1 MAVIPAQG
9 RDPSQREQI
18 LASQSLLPTEY
29 MAPNY
34 LTYGNAVSFGQNAD
48 VGLYPG
54 KQYVLVDNR
63 TGRQLAAG
71 SSAEEIQNILSI
83 INNELVPQGGKA
95 DWRLLDMG
103 GAPTGAT
110 LDMHTAL
117 PSGFGEAVQVG
128 DQYGIPIAGDRP
140 NNFIKDMLIPLLTP
154 IAATAGAYFGG
165 NALLG
170 AQGGGGAGA
179 AGAGLGGGGGSA
191 GLGAGTSL
199 ASQGLASLPANL
211 AAIQAGANT
220 ALAGAGLGAGVGTA
234 AAAAPSLLAAAPEI
248 GTIVVTAP
256 TAAGLGTIAPVAAGT
271 GLTAG
276 LLANAQPTAL
286 PEVGPMDTPQ
296 KPGILSN
303 ITKNLGIS
311 DYLTLGSLA
320 ASGIGSLFGGGQPG
334 QAPYTSPFTSAA
346 AGRDMRANPNIAD
359 YEQYGF
365 GPEATFFK
373 PEYNQLAAGALAPVT
388 NTNTFMGQNFGN
400 NAGQSASN
408 SNALKAA
415 QTAGMMLTGS
425 PFTFVNYV
433 GANLGNDSEKLLKG
447 LTPAG
452 AEALAGTQAYRPLIN
467 G

>member
-63 TGRQLAAG
+63 TGQQLAAG

-110 LDMHTAL
+110 LNMHTTL
-117 PSGFGEAVQVG
+117 PSGFGEAVQIG
-128 DQYGIPIAGDRP
+128 NQYGIPIAGDRP

-179 AGAGLGGGGGSA
+179 AGAGLGGGGGGA
-191 GLGAGTSL
+191 GIGTGTSL
-199 ASQGLASLPANL
+199 AGAGLSSLPANL
-211 AAIQAGANT
+211 AAIQAGANAALATSGLSGLGAVGGGIASGVAGAGIGGGLGAGAGT
-220 ALAGAGLGAGVGTA
+220 AGLGATGAGVGAGAAGAGVGAGAGGLGAGLGTTGAGIGAGAGAGLGTGASTA
-234 AAAAPSLLAAAPEI
+234 ATS
-248 GTIVVTAP
+248 G
-256 TAAGLGTIAPVAAGT
+256 GK
-271 GLTAG
+271 G
-276 LLANAQPTAL
+276 LLGSVL
-286 PEVGPMDTPQ
+286 G
-296 KPGILSN
+296 K
-303 ITKNLGIS
+303 LGIS
-311 DYLTLGSLA
+311 DYITLGSLA
-320 ASGIGSLFGGGQPG
+320 ASGVGSLLGGGGTSAQT
-334 QAPYTSPFTSAA
+334 PYVSPFGAVGGIG
-346 AGRDMRANPNIAD
+346 AGRDMRATPNIAD

-373 PEYNQLAAGALAPVT
+373 PEYNQLVSS
-388 NTNTFMGQNFGN
+388 TFQP
-400 NAGQSASN
+400 
-408 SNALKAA
+408 
-415 QTAGMMLTGS
+415 T
-425 PFTFVNYV
+425 
-433 GANLGNDSEKLLKG
+433 
-447 LTPAG
+447 
-452 AEALAGTQAYRPLIN
+452 TQAYRPLIN

>member
-63 TGRQLAAG
+63 TGQQLAAG

-110 LDMHTAL
+110 LNMHTTL

-179 AGAGLGGGGGSA
+179 VGAGATNATVSSNVANAINAAYTGAQTGASTALTGAGLGGGA
-191 GLGAGTSL
+191 FA
-199 ASQGLASLPANL
+199 P
-211 AAIQAGANT
+211 
-220 ALAGAGLGAGVGTA
+220 A
-234 AAAAPSLLAAAPEI
+234 AAASTLAPVAGAAKD
-248 GTIVVTAP
+248 IVVTA
-256 TAAGLGTIAPVAAGT
+256 TGLGGGLSSTVPLAIGTGTAGGLLASAGGSGAGSSASSATGSGTSPNPSTFPDEIVVTAKNATPFTIPPAVPVAAGT

-276 LLANAQPTAL
+276 LLAGAQPTAL

-296 KPGILSN
+296 KPGLLSN
-303 ITKNLGIS
+303 ITKNLGVS

-334 QAPYTSPFTSAA
+334 QTPYTSPFTSAA
-346 AGRDMRANPNIAD
+346 AGRDMRANPSIAD

-373 PEYNQLAAGALAPVT
+373 PEYNQLVSS
-388 NTNTFMGQNFGN
+388 TFQP
-400 NAGQSASN
+400 
-408 SNALKAA
+408 
-415 QTAGMMLTGS
+415 T
-425 PFTFVNYV
+425 
-433 GANLGNDSEKLLKG
+433 
-447 LTPAG
+447 
-452 AEALAGTQAYRPLIN
+452 TQAYRPLIN